1 MLRFQ
6 VFRDGQAPTELDL
19 GSAYL
24 VGSDSVPIRGELA
37 YVDGE
42 IRCRKRPAGPA
53 ALTLMWDVR
62 NFGTIMLETV
72 RLPERSQ
79 PYVLNV
85 ELARNRM
92 MRLLQKRED
101 WGLLDIPEAQGVNQ
115 KFNEARELLIEAMEN
130 LENPVLAS
138 KFADKCLAIAVPASE
153 QTALVHAELLLQR
166 RISTRAFPK
175 NVFGLAA
182 APERADDAYRR
193 KLVAAGEFVYLPMTW
208 KFMEPQEQTFNAA
221 PMDNWV
227 EYLRQAKLPIV
238 AGPLVHF
245 SEAAIP
251 DWLYIWE
258 HDYETVRGLLYEHIE
273 RVVQRYGPN
282 VVLWNVLSGL
292 HVNSHFSFTFDQLM
306 DLTRMAITLIKKLIP
321 NAQTV
326 IEITQPWGEYYAKNQ
341 RSIPPLIYAE
351 MAVQSGIPFDI
362 FGVQVCFGAP
372 RDGGWQRDLF
382 QVSAMLDR
390 FAALGKPVIISRM
403 GVPSIQ
409 TDKNAA
415 AGLWRKPWNDQLQS
429 KWLEALSNIVLSKP
443 FVEAMT
449 WADVVDSETGS
460 MLGGG
465 LLTADLTAKPSMQTW
480 LAMRRAVLAVRQ
492 GAQKTPAAGAAA
504 AANKVVPGTTA

>member
-53 ALTLMWDVR
+53 ALALMWEVR
-62 NFGTIMLETV
+62 GFGSVMLETV

-92 MRLLQKRED
+92 MKLLQKRED

-115 KFNEARELLIEAMEN
+115 KFNEARDLLVEAMEN
-130 LENPVLAS
+130 LENPALAAKS
-138 KFADKCLAIAVPASE
+138 ADKCLTIAVPASE

-166 RISTRAFPK
+166 RIATRAFPK
-175 NVFGLAA
+175 NVFGCAA
-182 APERADDAYRR
+182 APERSDDAYRR
-193 KLVAAGEFVYLPMTW
+193 KVVAAGEFVYLPMTW
-208 KFMEPQEQTFNAA
+208 KFLEPQEQTFNAA

-227 EYLRQAKLPIV
+227 EYLRQSKLPIV

-273 RVVQRYGPN
+273 RVVQRYGAN
-282 VVLWNVLSGL
+282 IVLWNVLSGL

-306 DLTRMAITLIKKLIP
+306 DLTRMAITLVKKLIP
-321 NAQTV
+321 TAQTM

-341 RSIPPLIYAE
+341 RSIPPMIYAE

-362 FGVQVCFGAP
+362 FGVQLCFGTP

-382 QVSAMLDR
+382 QISAMLDR
-390 FAALGKPVIISRM
+390 FSALGKPVVISRM
-403 GVPSIQ
+403 GVPSVQ
-409 TDKNAA
+409 SEKNAV
-415 AGLWRKPWNDQLQS
+415 AGLWRKPWNDHLQS

-460 MLGGG
+460 VPGGG
-465 LLTADLTAKPSMQTW
+465 LLTADLTAKPAMQTW
-480 LAMRRAVLAVRQ
+480 LAMRRAVMAVRQ
-492 GAQKTPAAGAAA
+492 GTQKSASAPVAV
-504 AANKVVPGTTA
+504 AANKGVPGTTA

>member
-19 GSAYL
+19 GPAYL

-130 LENPVLAS
+130 LENPALAS

-182 APERADDAYRR
+182 APERSDDAYRR

-227 EYLRQAKLPIV
+227 EYLRQAKLPIA

-273 RVVQRYGPN
+273 RVVQRYGPH

-306 DLTRMAITLIKKLIP
+306 DLTRMAITLVKKLIP
-321 NAQTV
+321 NAQTM

-341 RSIPPLIYAE
+341 RSIPPMIYAE

-382 QVSAMLDR
+382 QISAMLDR
-390 FAALGKPVIISRM
+390 FAALGKPVVVSRM
-403 GVPSIQ
+403 GAPSIQ

-415 AGLWRKPWNDQLQS
+415 AGLWRKPWNDHLQS

-449 WADVVDSETGS
+449 WADVVDSEAGS

-492 GAQKTPAAGAAA
+492 GAQKAPAAGATA

>member
-19 GSAYL
+19 SSAYL

-53 ALTLMWDVR
+53 ALTLMWEVR

-101 WGLLDIPEAQGVNQ
+101 WGLLDIPEAQAVNQ
-115 KFNEARELLIEAMEN
+115 KFNEARDLLIDAMEN
-130 LENPVLAS
+130 LENPALAA
-138 KFADKCLAIAVPASE
+138 KYADKCMAIAIPASE
-153 QTALVHAELLLQR
+153 QTAVVHAELLLQR
-166 RISTRAFPK
+166 RISTRTFPK
-175 NVFGLAA
+175 NVFGCSA
-182 APERADDAYRR
+182 APERSDDAYRR

-221 PMDNWV
+221 VVDNWV

-306 DLTRMAITLIKKLIP
+306 DLTRMAITLVKKLIP
-321 NAQTV
+321 NAQTM

-341 RSIPPLIYAE
+341 RSIPPMIYAE

-362 FGVQVCFGAP
+362 FGVQLCFGAP

-382 QVSAMLDR
+382 QVSAVLDR
-390 FAALGKPVIISRM
+390 FAALGKPVVISRM

-409 TDKNAA
+409 TEKNAG

-429 KWLEALSNIVLSKP
+429 KWLEALTNIVLSKP

-449 WADVVDSETGS
+449 WGDIVDSDGGS
-460 MLGGG
+460 TPGGG
-465 LLTADLTAKPSMQTW
+465 LLAADLTPKPSMQTW
-480 LAMRRAVLAVRQ
+480 LAVRRAVMAVRQ
-492 GAQKTPAAGAAA
+492 GAQKAPVAAGAAA
-504 AANKVVPGTTA
+504 VSKGSSSSPT

>member
-6 VFRDGQAPTELDL
+6 VFRDGQVPTELDL
-19 GSAYL
+19 SAAYL

-37 YVDGE
+37 YMEGE
-42 IRCRKRPAGPA
+42 VRCRKRPAGPA
-53 ALTLMWDVR
+53 ALTLMWEVR

-72 RLPERSQ
+72 RLPERSR

-101 WGLLDIPEAQGVNQ
+101 WGLLDIPEAQAVNQ
-115 KFNEARELLIEAMEN
+115 KFNEARDLLIEAMEN
-130 LENPVLAS
+130 LENPPLAA

-153 QTALVHAELLLQR
+153 QTSIVHAELLLQR

-175 NVFGLAA
+175 NVFGCFAV
-182 APERADDAYRR
+182 PERSDDAYRR
-193 KLVAAGEFVYLPMTW
+193 KLAAAAEFIYLPMTW
-208 KFMEPQEQTFNAA
+208 KFMEPQEQTFNSV
-221 PMDNWV
+221 PMDSWV
-227 EYLRQAKLPIV
+227 EYLRQTKLPIA

-245 SEAAIP
+245 SESAIP

-273 RVVQRYGPN
+273 RVVQRYGPS

-306 DLTRMAITLIKKLIP
+306 DLTRMAITLVKKLMP
-321 NAQTV
+321 NARTM

-341 RSIPPLIYAE
+341 RSIPPMIYAE
-351 MAVQSGIPFDI
+351 MAVQSAIPFDI
-362 FGVQVCFGAP
+362 FGVQLCFGIP
-372 RDGGWQRDLF
+372 REGQWQRDLF
-382 QVSAMLDR
+382 QASAMLDR
-390 FAALGKPVIISRM
+390 FAALGKPVVISRM

-409 TDKNAA
+409 MDKNAG

-429 KWLEALSNIVLSKP
+429 KWLEALTNIVLSKP

-449 WADVVDSETGS
+449 WCDILDTDAAD
-460 MLGGG
+460 MPACG
-465 LLTADLTAKPSMQTW
+465 LLTANLMPKPSMQTW
-480 LAMRRAVLAVRQ
+480 LAMRRAVMAVRQ
-492 GAQKTPAAGAAA
+492 NTQKAPATGVAGA
-504 AANKVVPGTTA
+504 